1 VSSLPVTAP
10 PSVAAPRR
18 REPVSIITVYNDA
31 DVRRECLDRS
41 IEAGR
46 DAAPATEYLP
56 VDNAGGAF
64 TSAGAALNHGAAHAT
79 NDYLV
84 FVHQDVHLHSL
95 TALEEAAGLL
105 ADDPSIG
112 LLGAVGVTA
121 DGRFYG
127 RVRDRIFLLGDPAPE
142 PVDVDCVDELLF
154 MIPRAL
160 LEREPLSE
168 AADLAWHAYAVEYGL
183 RVRSQGM
190 RVCAADLAVTH
201 NSLTVN
207 LERLDVAYAAVAA
220 RHPAGMPVMTP
231 QGLVGGPAR
240 ARERT
245 TFLAA
250 HRWRYRWLRESRDAH
265 AGRRAAGAGSAVLAD
280 IRLDVDE
287 LLAGLPEGRTLLVV
301 SLDAPGAFAEERPG
315 PLALTRA
322 GHPIRVTSRP
332 LDGIAGA
339 VAAGVADGP
348 VLVTNLGLDDLR
360 RLAPGIP
367 DEHTIV
373 GFRASLGY
381 WMLVGGDTVPLPAAW
396 RSPAATPLGMR
407 RLGG

>member
-1 VSSLPVTAP
+1 M
-10 PSVAAPRR
+10 
-18 REPVSIITVYNDA
+18 
-31 DVRRECLDRS
+31 
-41 IEAGR
+41 
-46 DAAPATEYLP
+46 
-56 VDNAGGAF
+56 
-64 TSAGAALNHGAAHAT
+64 
-79 NDYLV
+79 
-84 FVHQDVHLHSL
+84 
-95 TALEEAAGLL
+95 L

-121 DGRFYG
+121 DGRFFG
-127 RVRDRIFLLGDPAPE
+127 RVRDRVFLLGDPAPA
-142 PVDVDCVDELLF
+142 PVEVDCVDELLF
-154 MIPRAL
+154 MIPREL
-160 LEREPLSE
+160 LTRAPLSE
-168 AADLAWHAYAVEYGL
+168 APELAWHAYAVEYGL
-183 RVRSQGM
+183 RVRSLGL

-265 AGRRAAGAGSAVLAD
+265 AGRRAAGGGSAVLAD

-287 LLAGLPEGRTLLVV
+287 LLAGLPDGRTLLVV
-301 SLDAPGAFAEERPG
+301 SLDAPGSFARERPG

-332 LDGIAGA
+332 LGEVASA

-348 VLVTNLGLDDLR
+348 VLVTNLGLEDLR
-360 RLAPGIP
+360 RLAPEIA
-367 DEHTIV
+367 DARAIV

-381 WMLVGGDTVPLPAAW
+381 WLLLGRGAAPLPAAW
-396 RSPAATPLGMR
+396 RSPAATPLGLR
-407 RLGG
+407 RLSA